1 MPSLKES
8 LAAPGVRA
16 RVIADCCLL
25 IDQEVAEK
33 SGLSGFA
40 IKAAYG
46 VVKAVKATIIAD
58 VLEGMLDDFVA
69 RLDPF
74 VASWSAAPSG
84 PLATYLAA
92 RPGEVAESLLAIS
105 DARAQQTNNLTL
117 RRAYEKLRPMGK
129 KNVEQAV
136 PRLSRLVAKYAGAK

>member
-1 MPSLKES
+1 MVSLKES
-8 LAAPGVRA
+8 LLVAGVRP
-16 RVIADCCLL
+16 RVIADCCTLL
-25 IDQEVAEK
+25 DEEVAAK

-46 VVKAVKATIIAD
+46 VVRALKANIIPD

-69 RLDPF
+69 RLEPF
-74 VASWSAAPSG
+74 VSAWSAAPKGS
-84 PLATYLAA
+84 LSSYLSA

-105 DARAQQTNNLTL
+105 DLRAQKTSNQTL
-117 RRAYEKLRPMGK
+117 RKAYEKLRPMGK

-136 PRLSRLVAKYAGAK
+136 PRLAVLVEKYAGK

>member
-8 LAAPGVRA
+8 LAAPEVRP

-69 RLDPF
+69 RLEPF
-74 VASWSAAPSG
+74 VAAWSAAPSG
-84 PLATYLAA
+84 TLATYLAA

-105 DARAQQTNNLTL
+105 DARAQKTNNLTL

-136 PRLSRLVAKYAGAK
+136 PRLSRLVEKYAAK

>member
-1 MPSLKES
+1 MVSLKES
-8 LAAPGVRA
+8 LLVPGVRPK
-16 RVIADCCLL
+16 VIADCCLL
-25 IDQEVAEK
+25 IDEEVAAK

-46 VVKAVKATIIAD
+46 VVKALKANIVPE

-69 RLDPF
+69 RLEPF
-74 VASWSAAPSG
+74 ASAWSAAPTGTLGAYIS
-84 PLATYLAA
+84 A

-105 DARAQQTNNLTL
+105 DARAHKTSNQTL
-117 RRAYEKLRPMGK
+117 RKAYEKLRPMGK

-136 PRLSRLVAKYAGAK
+136 PRLARLVEKYAGK